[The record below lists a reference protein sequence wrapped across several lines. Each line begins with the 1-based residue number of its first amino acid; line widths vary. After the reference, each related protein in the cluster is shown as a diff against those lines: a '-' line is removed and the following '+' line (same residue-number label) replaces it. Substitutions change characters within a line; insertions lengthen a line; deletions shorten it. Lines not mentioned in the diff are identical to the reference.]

1 MFKKKIDKNTVM
13 GIGGAIF
20 IGGSVAVLSG
30 LLYLIGRTDGECKAW
45 GEALDIAQSVFDK
58 AVEETKEVVNELV

>member
-30 LLYLIGRTDGECKAW
+30 LLYLIGRADGEVKAW
-45 GEALDIAQSVFDK
+45 GEALDIAHSVFDN
-58 AVEETKEVVNELV
+58 ALEETTELANELV